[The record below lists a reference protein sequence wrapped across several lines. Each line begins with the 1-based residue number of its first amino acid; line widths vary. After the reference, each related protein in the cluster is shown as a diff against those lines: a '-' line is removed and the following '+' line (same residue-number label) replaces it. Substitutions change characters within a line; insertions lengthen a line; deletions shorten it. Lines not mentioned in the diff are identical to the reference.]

1 MIVTATDFKLNM
13 GKYLDMVHMEDIT
26 ITKNGKKVGVL
37 VAPGV
42 NTVRTLKGI
51 LQLPEELQ
59 DIDYKKIKEMRTREK
74 YESND

>member
-37 VAPGV
+37 VAPGI
-42 NTVRTLKGI
+42 NTVRMLKGI

-59 DIDYKKIKEMRTREK
+59 DVDYKKIKEMRIREK